1 MGKHL
6 FKSGELKNITFCC
19 QDCGGLICIKTAIH
33 GNGRCYSCRIKDKE
47 NNIQIKNI
55 TFCCQD
61 CGNKIIANTALYG
74 DGRCAFCCRKKEK
87 HPLFGKK
94 HSLKTKLRMSE
105 AQKGR
110 KVSEETRQKISLN
123 NKGKQCGENSPC
135 WNPNI
140 SNEERINK
148 RHIPQNIIWIQ
159 QVFKRDNYNCQCCNK
174 NGGTLN
180 AHHLEGYHWCKELRF
195 EVSNGVTLCKDCHDT
210 FHKKFRNGNNT
221 KEQFYQFQKELKNG

>member
-6 FKSGELKNITFCC
+6 FKSGELKKITFCC

-47 NNIQIKNI
+47 SNIQIKNI

-61 CGNKIIANTALYG
+61 CGNKIGSNSALYG

-94 HSLKTKLRMSE
+94 HSLETKLKMS
-105 AQKGR
+105 KSGVGH
-110 KVSEETRQKISLN
+110 KVSKKVRLKISKSR
-123 NKGKQCGENSPC
+123 KGKYCGKNSHN

-140 SNEERINK
+140 SNE
-148 RHIPQNIIWIQ
+148 
-159 QVFKRDNYNCQCCNK
+159 
-174 NGGTLN
+174 
-180 AHHLEGYHWCKELRF
+180 
-195 EVSNGVTLCKDCHDT
+195 
-210 FHKKFRNGNNT
+210 
-221 KEQFYQFQKELKNG
+221 